1 MHPHYANQPSF
12 KYPGDRLLRFRGT
25 LSDDEMHNPNL
36 RNIDERNDPTIM
48 VIKPGCSSGLTVGC
62 LNNIRSVLRYP
73 LKNKPGA
80 YSKEV
85 AILPR
90 SSKSGAFS
98 EGGDSGAVVL
108 NRWGAVAGMI
118 TGGGVSESSDC
129 TYVTSITFLLKRLLL
144 HGIQA
149 HIFPLPTDLR
159 V

>member
-1 MHPHYANQPSF
+1 MHPSYANQSSF
-12 KYPGDRLLRFRGT
+12 KYPGDRLLRFHGI
-25 LSDDEMHNPNL
+25 LSDEEMRNPDP
-36 RNIDERNDPTIM
+36 RNVDERNDPTM
-48 VIKPGCSSGLTVGC
+48 VIKRGCTSGLTVGC

-73 LKNKPGA
+73 LKNKPGG

-90 SSKSGAFS
+90 SSRSGAFS
-98 EGGDSGAVVL
+98 EDGDSGAVVL
-108 NRWGAVAGMI
+108 NGWGAVADML
-118 TGGGVSESSDC
+118 TGGSGASKVSDC

-149 HIFPLPTDLR
+149 HLFPLPTELR